1 MFSLLG
7 APALS
12 QFRLDKLLCA
22 LQAREPRVR
31 AVSSRFIHFADVSQT
46 LDENELEV
54 LGKLL
59 TYGSRAHQHIDRGR
73 QLLVAPRVGT
83 VSPWSSKATDI
94 ARVCGLEHIRR
105 LERGTLYF
113 IEATANLSAKEL
125 QSLAPLLHDRMT
137 ESVWVAADDAA
148 GPDNGARGADRPSD
162 GRDSEDRLAVSSLA
176 VSRPSVSRPAEGRPI
191 EPLELFTSSAARPLR
206 VVTFGSG
213 GHAALA
219 RANAEW
225 GLALSDDEIDY
236 LVTAFG
242 KLGRDPTD
250 VELMMFAQANSE
262 HCRHKIFNAE
272 FIVDGASMPLSL
284 FAMIRATYAKNS
296 AGVLSAYRD
305 NAAVIEGSTAVRF
318 FADPFTHRYEG
329 VTEPVDILMK
339 VETHNHPTA
348 ISPFPGAAT
357 GSGGEIRDE
366 GATGIGA
373 KPKAG
378 LTGFSVSNLKIP
390 GMPQPWERE
399 FGKPDRIASALDI
412 MLAAPLGAAAF
423 NNEFGRPNTCGY
435 FRAFEQLAEPADGI
449 AADHRPA
456 DGRLAGGRP
465 AGGRPANGRV
475 IRGYHK
481 PIMIAGGL
489 GNLRR
494 NHVEKRDV
502 VVGAPLV
509 VLGGP
514 SMLIGLGGGAA
525 SSVGSG
531 QSTSDLDFASVQR
544 GNPEMQRRAQEV
556 IDRCWEMGD
565 DNPILLIHDVGAGGL
580 SNALPEAIAHSHR
593 GGRIDLRKIPSAEP
607 GLSPMELWCN
617 EAQERYVLAL
627 APGST
632 AKFAALC
639 ERERCPFAVVGE
651 ITGDGQLRVVDESS
665 PTPVAGGPAAG
676 APAVR
681 RSVVDMP
688 IEVLLGKAPRMRREV
703 QSVAKTLGQLTTA
716 GSSIAESLD
725 RLLCLPT
732 IADKTFLITIG
743 DRSVGGMISRD
754 QMVGPWQVP
763 VADVAVSLSDY
774 EGYTGEAM
782 AMGERTPVAVLNA
795 PASGRLAVG
804 EAITNI
810 AAADV
815 RRLTD
820 VRLSANWMAACGEP
834 GEDADL
840 YATVRAVGA
849 ELCTSLG
856 ITIPVGKDSL
866 SMRTSWTD
874 ADGMHTVLAPTSL
887 IISAFAKV
895 ADARRT
901 LTPELD
907 ASQPS
912 RLLLVDLGGGKNR
925 LGGSCWAQV
934 LERRG
939 GDPADLDDPQLLQ
952 RFFDAIRELKDR
964 GLLLAYHDR
973 SDGGVLVTLLE
984 MAFAS
989 HCGLEIDLKTV
1000 ADPVAACFSEELGAV
1015 LQVAAVRVDEAREV
1029 LKRHA
1034 LGPLAHDLG
1043 APTAGDA
1050 VTVAAN
1056 GAVIYSASRVEL
1068 HRRWSEVSFRMQ
1080 ALRDN
1085 PQCASEAYS
1094 QLLDAKD
1101 PGLHARLNFDP
1112 ADNVAA
1118 PYIARGARPAV
1129 AVLREQGVN
1138 SQTEMAS
1145 VFTRAGFDAY
1155 DVHMTDILAGRV
1167 RLGRF
1172 HGLVACGGFSYGD
1185 VLGAGEGWAKSI
1197 LFNSLARDEFS
1208 AFFARDATFTLGVCN
1223 GCQMLAAM
1231 KELIPGADRWPRFV
1245 RNRSEQYEA
1254 RLSLVQVPRSNS
1266 VLFADMHGSVLPIAV
1281 AHGEGLAEFSSH
1293 AGAAELLE
1301 HGLITLRFVDHYEE
1315 PTDVYPLN
1323 PNGSPLGLAGVCTD
1337 DGRVTAVMPHPERV
1351 FRSVQNS
1358 WSPKEWGEDGG
1369 WLRLFRNARVFLA

>member
-12 QFRLDKLLCA
+12 QFRLDKLLQT
-22 LQAREPRVR
+22 LQARDARVSG
-31 AVSSRFIHFADVSQT
+31 VSSRFVHFADVSQA

-94 ARVCGLEHIRR
+94 ARVCGLPHIRR

-113 IEATANLSAKEL
+113 IEATANLSAEDL
-125 QSLAPLLHDRMT
+125 QGLAPLLHDRMT
-137 ESVWVAADDAA
+137 ESVWI
-148 GPDNGARGADRPSD
+148 GAD
-162 GRDSEDRLAVSSLA
+162 GH
-176 VSRPSVSRPAEGRPI
+176 SVDARSI
-191 EPLELFTSSAARPLR
+191 EPPELFTHSSARPLR
-206 VVTFGSG
+206 VVALGSD

-219 RANAEW
+219 RANGEW
-225 GLALSDDEIDY
+225 GLALSEDEIDY

-242 KLGRDPTD
+242 RLGRDPTD

-272 FIVDGASMPLSL
+272 FIVDGAPMPLSL
-284 FAMIRATYAKNS
+284 FAMIRATHAKNS

-318 FADPFTHRYEG
+318 FADPLTHRYGG
-329 VTEPVDILMK
+329 VSEAVDILMK

-399 FGKPDRIASALDI
+399 FGKPERIASALEI

-435 FRAFEQLAEPADGI
+435 FRAFEQLAEPQPVQA
-449 AADHRPA
+449 A
-456 DGRLAGGRP
+456 DGRAAARQ
-465 AGGRPANGRV
+465 V
-475 IRGYHK
+475 VRGYHK

-494 NHVEKRDV
+494 SHVEKRDV

-514 SMLIGLGGGAA
+514 SLLIGLGGGAA

-593 GGRIDLRKIPSAEP
+593 GGLIDLRKIPSAEP

-627 APGST
+627 VPGTT

-651 ITGDGQLRVVDESS
+651 ITGDGQLRVIDESS
-665 PTPVAGGPAAG
+665 PAPADGGPVDG
-676 APAVR
+676 GLAVR
-681 RSVVDMP
+681 RPADDRTAMRCSVVDMP

-703 QSVAKTLGQLTTA
+703 KSVVKARGPLTTA
-716 GSSIAESLD
+716 GASIAESLD

-774 EGYTGEAM
+774 EGHTGEAM

-815 RRLTD
+815 RKLTD
-820 VRLSANWMAACGEP
+820 IRLSANWMAACGEP

-874 ADGMHTVLAPTSL
+874 ADGSHTVLAPTSL
-887 IISAFAKV
+887 IISAFAPV
-895 ADARRT
+895 PDVRRT

-934 LERRG
+934 LERPG
-939 GDPADLDDPQLLQ
+939 GDPADLDDPELLQ

-964 GLLLAYHDR
+964 GVLLAYHDR

-989 HCGLEIDLKTV
+989 HCGLEIDLKST

-1015 LQVAAVRVDEAREV
+1015 LQIAAARAVEAREV
-1029 LKRHA
+1029 LERHG
-1034 LGPLAHDLG
+1034 LGQLAHDLG

-1056 GAVIYSASRVEL
+1056 GTAVYSASRMEL

-1094 QLLDAKD
+1094 RLLDPKD
-1101 PGLHARLNFDP
+1101 PGLHATLTFDP

-1138 SQTEMAS
+1138 SQTEMAA

-1197 LFNSLARDEFS
+1197 LFNSRARDEFS

-1231 KELIPGADRWPRFV
+1231 KELIPGAERWPRFV

-1266 VLFADMHGSVLPIAV
+1266 VLFAGMDGSVLPIAV

-1301 HGLITLRFVDHYEE
+1301 HGLVTLQFVDHHEE
-1315 PTDVYPLN
+1315 PTEVYPLN
-1323 PNGSPLGLAGVCTD
+1323 PNGSPLGLAGVCSD

-1351 FRSVQNS
+1351 FRTVQNS